1 MKKYLLGV
9 DNGGTYIKAAL
20 YDFKGKQIGITKEYN
35 EKIIPGIG
43 MSEYNQ
49 DTLWQIN
56 CNCIKNVIEGTGI
69 DPNEIACLGISGQG
83 CGFYAIDS
91 KGQNICNAISSSDQ
105 RAVKYVEKWEK
116 D

>member
-69 DPNEIACLGISGQG
+69 DKDVDSMQLIVRGRIFVMQSLHRISGLLNMLRNGRKTEQAKN
-83 CGFYAIDS
+83 CLI
-91 KGQNICNAISSSDQ
+91 
-105 RAVKYVEKWEK
+105 
-116 D
+116 